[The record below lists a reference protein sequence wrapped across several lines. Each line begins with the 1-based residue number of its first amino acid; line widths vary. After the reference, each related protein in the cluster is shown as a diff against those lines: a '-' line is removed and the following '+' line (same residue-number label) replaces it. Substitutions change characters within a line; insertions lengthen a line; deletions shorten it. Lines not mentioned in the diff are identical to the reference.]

1 MTKYRKFAGQVIR
14 NRYIGRMQ
22 IRKNAIYALEICG
35 VLSGADGPMSLVE
48 IGLAIGLEPGGVQQA
63 IIPLLR
69 ERIVVSRRGRQSGY
83 TLQRKRLNAWTVVS
97 AFGDGVCA
105 PVAGDSKRQAAIR
118 RKIRSSIERALKGM
132 KLADL

>member
-1 MTKYRKFAGQVIR
+1 
-14 NRYIGRMQ
+14 MQ